1 MANANVGGSN
11 VLNAIIKEY
20 SKFISTDH
28 CFKLAVTIL
37 LCGVTLIWWAYGGSS
52 SSSGGDLADDKNSI
66 LKEAD
71 VQSLQTEDPSDD
83 SDIDDNDDDDENK
96 SQQTTSSSA
105 SSTIAAHPT
114 NNLHKPITKCPTR
127 EKARAQGLV
136 LYNKHWYN
144 VSKFI
149 AHHPGG
155 SELLEQY
162 LGTDITHVFH
172 VMHRNPK
179 QIMKYRKP
187 VRGATEEEMEEL
199 LQRRNEVSQEM
210 FDEYEEGVMTKSHAA
225 DFFNRE
231 RFNLEAFEKDAGELY
246 EDFTKAGYTKP
257 TFGFV
262 AQKTALVLMFL
273 FLSVLCMKC
282 ASSDDHQS
290 IIATTPLSYILPGIF
305 LGLFWHQSGF
315 LMHDAEHHNLIG
327 NELVNDILGWLYG
340 TVFLGV
346 NGAWWREEHRE
357 HHAFLNAF
365 DEAGF
370 KDPQMKEDIWIQ
382 NANLIPFYGQ
392 ELIHFLANFQ
402 HILFIP
408 IIFFAGRIGIV
419 VDSTLTERKFR
430 PWTILGN
437 VFHVLLHYAVLSQTS
452 TPIRVYMAGA
462 CQFAVLSLQLLGNHH
477 IKPWNNIHSASEGNF
492 SVWQIL
498 CTQDFDTPI
507 WFRWFYGGLNFHY
520 SHHLFPTISREY
532 FPITTPRIRSL
543 CEKHGLPFIEVGFVE
558 CVTGMVTNMNEV
570 KKEFAKHGAGTL
582 SLVYG

>member
-1 MANANVGGSN
+1 
-11 VLNAIIKEY
+11 
-20 SKFISTDH
+20 
-28 CFKLAVTIL
+28 
-37 LCGVTLIWWAYGGSS
+37 
-52 SSSGGDLADDKNSI
+52 
-66 LKEAD
+66 
-71 VQSLQTEDPSDD
+71 
-83 SDIDDNDDDDENK
+83 
-96 SQQTTSSSA
+96 
-105 SSTIAAHPT
+105 
-114 NNLHKPITKCPTR
+114 
-127 EKARAQGLV
+127 
-136 LYNKHWYN
+136 
-144 VSKFI
+144 
-149 AHHPGG
+149 
-155 SELLEQY
+155 
-162 LGTDITHVFH
+162 
-172 VMHRNPK
+172 
-179 QIMKYRKP
+179 
-187 VRGATEEEMEEL
+187 
-199 LQRRNEVSQEM
+199 
-210 FDEYEEGVMTKSHAA
+210 
-225 DFFNRE
+225 
-231 RFNLEAFEKDAGELY
+231 
-246 EDFTKAGYTKP
+246 
-257 TFGFV
+257 
-262 AQKTALVLMFL
+262 
-273 FLSVLCMKC
+273 
-282 ASSDDHQS
+282 
-290 IIATTPLSYILPGIF
+290 
-305 LGLFWHQSGF
+305 
-315 LMHDAEHHNLIG
+315 
-327 NELVNDILGWLYG
+327 
-340 TVFLGV
+340 
-346 NGAWWREEHRE
+346 
-357 HHAFLNAF
+357 
-365 DEAGF
+365 
-370 KDPQMKEDIWIQ
+370 MKEDIWIQ

-582 SLVYG
+582 SLVYGWGRDLDNDVNSTLAASTTVG